1 MMALG
6 VPIIAQA
13 VIAGPKPSGSVPV
26 PALVMEDSGP
36 NVDKTG
42 ARYFVRAVVL
52 SGAAFAIGFNLHS
65 LEAATTM

>member
-1 MMALG
+1 MAPG
-6 VPIIAQA
+6 IPIIAQVVRVVPLA
-13 VIAGPKPSGSVPV
+13 SGVVPV